1 MRGNSV
7 TPPDMSPGEGRSQ
20 RRPARVAA
28 RARGAHE
35 APPAGLARAWRK
47 AGTWVVVGCAALL
60 ATGCAALL
68 AAGCAAGGGSASA
81 GPASAAPAKSSH
93 AAVAAQALSPAQRRA
108 AARSYLAIARPAN
121 RRLDTDF
128 DGLEDAGHDDLAA
141 AQADLRDAAATERRF
156 DRRLLALRL
165 PAPTE
170 AVARLL
176 VAANQ
181 ARIRLAVAAATSTSL
196 SQLRRYEPRLTAA
209 NAPVEQ
215 AARVIR
221 SQLDL
226 PPPETS

>member
-1 MRGNSV
+1 MQRSSAVPPGTGKRG
-7 TPPDMSPGEGRSQ
+7 ERSQ
-20 RRPARVAA
+20 GRPARVPA
-28 RARGAHE
+28 RASGAHE
-35 APPAGLARAWRK
+35 AHPARLARAWRK
-47 AGTWVVVGCAALL
+47 AGAGVVLGCAALL
-60 ATGCAALL
+60 ATGCATA
-68 AAGCAAGGGSASA
+68 A
-81 GPASAAPAKSSH
+81 GPAAAAPAQPSH
-93 AAVAAQALSPAQRRA
+93 TASAAQVLSPAQRRV

-121 RRLDTDF
+121 RRLDADF
-128 DGLEDAGHDDLAA
+128 DGIEDNDHDNLAA

-156 DRRLLALRL
+156 DRRLLALSL
-165 PAPTE
+165 PPPTE

-181 ARIRLAVAAATSTSL
+181 ARVRLTVAVAASPSL

-209 NAPVEQ
+209 NGPVEE